1 MPSTLYTKGTIK
13 IKNMEGGMDKFYPN
27 TRTDCVTDASGT
39 PLSTT
44 IQNFD
49 TRIQS
54 MESTGGIKVVTAE
67 PTAQNTSGYA
77 DETLIAWIEEEEQ
90 QGG

>member
-13 IKNMEGGMDKFYPN
+13 IKNMNGEMDKFYPN
-27 TRTDCVTDASGT
+27 TRTDCVTDASGNV
-39 PLSTT
+39 LSTML
-44 IQNFD
+44 QNFD

-54 MESTGGIKVVTAE
+54 VESTGGIKVVTSE

-77 DETLIAWIEEEEQ
+77 EDTLIAWLEDEEQ
-90 QGG
+90 GG

>member
-13 IKNMEGGMDKFYPN
+13 IKNMNGGMDKFYPN
-27 TRTDCVTDASGT
+27 TRTDCVTDASGNV
-39 PLSTT
+39 LSNTL
-44 IQNFD
+44 QNFD

-54 MESTGGIKVVTAE
+54 VESTGGIKVVTAE

-77 DETLIAWIEEEEQ
+77 EDTLIAWLEDEEQ
-90 QGG
+90 GG